1 MGRDLVECA
10 VGSVMMEKYDIILC
24 AEESFA
30 REVALGVIV
39 TRPLTV
45 WHYFIPF
52 MFVLDFLRRNSVI
65 RSYTKHFMF
74 PRKLAIDA
82 AQDITNGEDK
92 ENRLSRVEEEI
103 KEWLNALNLYS
114 SALHR
119 SQMEVVNLLIDHY
132 SKLLNAD
139 GDIYNYLVKN
149 AYNHQESYAA
159 FLSRL
164 ASVEKEVDRAI
175 TETLG
180 ENEKL
185 REKIL
190 AEQQQVEK
198 QRKKMLDQI
207 FLG

>member
-1 MGRDLVECA
+1 MG
-10 VGSVMMEKYDIILC
+10 EKYNMILSF
-24 AEESFA
+24 EESFA

-45 WHYFIPF
+45 WRQLIPF
-52 MFVLDFLRRNSVI
+52 MFIFDFLRRTSVI
-65 RSYTKHFMF
+65 RGYTQNFMF
-74 PRKLAIDA
+74 PRKVAIAA
-82 AQDITNGEDK
+82 AQDINSGEER

-103 KEWLNALNLYS
+103 KEWLSSLRLYS
-114 SALHR
+114 SALHL

-139 GDIYNYLVKN
+139 GDTYNYLVKN
-149 AYNHQESYAA
+149 AYIRREDYAA

-164 ASVEKEVDRAI
+164 ASMEKEVDRAM

-180 ENEKL
+180 ENETL

-190 AEQQQVEK
+190 AEQRQLEK
-198 QRKKMLDQI
+198 QREKNLAEI
-207 FLG
+207 F